1 MRIVFLIPDLV
12 SGLRLQVIR
21 IAQRHR
27 RIGRA
32 SLTRRLLVHPWLH
45 ASVTYGGTLNL
56 MRHAALARSLG
67 ADAVLATPTG
77 KDSYGRFKTADM
89 PFIRWSDRRPGDLC
103 VLPEFCSVLADEVEG
118 PVIVY
123 LQVPNLVNADFRYED
138 PRIQLWTD
146 SPFMYEQCAPIFPGK
161 ELKIVPNIVDDA
173 LFPFRAQT
181 EREPG
186 LLFAFPRKG
195 PEFIGKTQDEYARRG
210 GKYWRFELVD
220 GLSVNELA
228 MQMRRPQAFLAS
240 ADVEGCALPPQECMA
255 AGIVVVGKSA
265 RGANFAMAHRQTAM
279 VAETPEDAAAALFEI
294 ENAEL
299 RDSISRA
306 ARAFIGRYF
315 PTGEPTE
322 FWRSTFSELSPLPKS
337 PAPSDVAVES
347 TLT

>member
-12 SGLRLQVIR
+12 SGLRLRAIR
-21 IAQRHR
+21 IVQRHR

-32 SLTRRLLVHPWLH
+32 NLTRRLLVHPWLH
-45 ASVTYGGTLNL
+45 TSVTYGGTLNL
-56 MRHAALARSLG
+56 MRHAALARALG
-67 ADAVLATPTG
+67 ADSVLATPSG
-77 KDSYGRFKTADM
+77 KDSYGRFKTADI
-89 PFIRWSDRRPGDLC
+89 PFIRWASRRPDDLC
-103 VLPEFCSVLADEVEG
+103 VLPEFCSSLANDVKG
-118 PVIVY
+118 PLIVY
-123 LQVPNLVNADFRYED
+123 LQVPNLMRADFPYMD
-138 PRIQLWTD
+138 PSIQLWTD
-146 SPFMYEQCAPIFPGK
+146 SPFMLEQCAKVFPGK
-161 ELKIVPNIVDDA
+161 DIKIVPNIVDDA
-173 LFPFRAQT
+173 LFPFRSQT

-195 PEFIGKTQDEYARRG
+195 PEYIGKTHDEYARRG

-220 GLSVNELA
+220 GLSVNDLA
-228 MQMRRPQAFLAS
+228 LEMRRPQAFLAS

-279 VAETPEDAAAALFEI
+279 VAETPEAAAEALFEL
-294 ENAEL
+294 ENSEL
-299 RDSISRA
+299 RDAISRA

-322 FWRSTFSELSPLPKS
+322 FWRSTFSEFTPTPKS
-337 PAPSDVAVES
+337 RPPSEVAVQS